1 MDPALAPEKLAA
13 EIQAFLAEAPH
24 GALLEDGQAI
34 FDLSSAKFSLS
45 VEREKCLLHIWSE
58 ERNIV
63 RRVLACAVKSG
74 ALELKVQKF
83 GAPKPHTI
91 EVVQDCD
98 QRTPS
103 TKRNQR
109 SAYQRLL
116 GRVLTR
122 DFPGATVQK
131 LSTSA
136 DLERSFGNI
145 HTRAL
150 IKRGN
155 VGMAIVGVNASEPQP
170 AIDSLLTTGILWLH
184 DCRTRGDGRV
194 HVEGLRLYVP
204 TGRSAVLRS
213 RAAHLDHAAARFEI
227 CELDERDERSV
238 TMDLADSGNLF
249 TRLVQ
254 SPDPTNLERRFAAP
268 IAEMTAFLPETEV
281 HPQSATEIAFRF
293 RGLEYARARAS
304 LTGNSFAQQMEI
316 TFGAGPFETAL
327 DDGSRPLFRDLMLR
341 VRASRSH
348 QGTKHDPL
356 YRMQAERWLESVLR
370 RDVSVIDSELEASCV
385 YSQVPAF
392 AASDRAMID
401 LLTVTRSGRLAV
413 LELKADED
421 LHLPLQGLDYW
432 SRVNWHHQ
440 RKEFQQF
447 GYFPGRTLSEEPPL
461 LYLVAP
467 ALRIHPATDTLLRY
481 LSSRMDVS
489 VVGINEKWREG
500 VEVVFRKRRP
510 RPGQAALATGY

>member
-1 MDPALAPEKLAA
+1 MDPQRLAA
-13 EIQAFLAEAPH
+13 DIQEFLAQAPQ
-24 GALLEDGQAI
+24 GALLEEGQAI
-34 FDLSSAKFSLS
+34 FDLAGSKVSIST
-45 VEREKCLLHIWSE
+45 ERDKCLLHIWSE

-63 RRVLACAVKSG
+63 RRVLACEQRSG
-74 ALELKVQKF
+74 ALKLKVQKF
-83 GAPKPHTI
+83 GAPRPHTI
-91 EVVQDCD
+91 EVVPDRD
-98 QRTPS
+98 QRTP
-103 TKRNQR
+103 TAKRGQR

-116 GRVLTR
+116 ARVLAR
-122 DFPGATVQK
+122 DFPEASVAK
-131 LSTSA
+131 LTTAS
-136 DLERSFGNI
+136 DLERSFGNV

-155 VGMAIVGVNASEPQP
+155 SGMAIVGVNAAEPQSS
-170 AIDSLLTTGILWLH
+170 IDALLTTGILWLH
-184 DCRTRGDGRV
+184 DCRSRFAGRF

-204 TGRSAVLRS
+204 PGRSAVLRS
-213 RAAHLDHAAARFEI
+213 RAVHLDHAAARYEI
-227 CELDERDERSV
+227 HELQERDETS
-238 TMDLADSGNLF
+238 TAIDIADSGNLF

-254 SPDPTNLERRFAAP
+254 SPHPEHLQRRFAAP
-268 IAEMTAFLPETEV
+268 IAEMTALLPETEV
-281 HPQSATEIAFRF
+281 HPQSATEVAFRF
-293 RGLEYARARAS
+293 RGLEFARARAALVS
-304 LTGNSFAQQMEI
+304 GSFAQQMEI

-327 DDGSRPLFRDLMLR
+327 DDGSRPLFTDLMAR

-348 QGTKHDPL
+348 HGTRHDPL
-356 YRMQAERWLESVLR
+356 YRMQSERWLESVLR
-370 RDVSVIDSELEASCV
+370 RDVSVIDAQLDPSCV

-432 SRVNWHHQ
+432 SRVQWHHQ

-447 GYFPGRTLSEEPPL
+447 GYFSGRDLSPEPPL

-467 ALRIHPATDTLLRY
+467 ALRLHPATDVLLRY
-481 LSSRMDVS
+481 LSSRMDVT

-500 VEVVFRKRRP
+500 VEVVFRKHRTRSAH
-510 RPGQAALATGY
+510 AAHAL